1 MPPCRHDLAL
11 SAPAWSSPKTSPTM
25 VTLPDCSQLPAVS
38 PRACL
43 QIDGD
48 GRKTKSQRWPGGD
61 PAVPRGQREGPL
73 PGAVPRARDR
83 VSVPR
88 CPLTS
93 SPLQWKQQ
101 QTDVK
106 PQLPKPRDRSPAMP
120 TGWLRSCLEARGH
133 SSHLPAPGW
142 GRSNSAVG
150 VTQNLAPK
158 RVCRGWSHGAMK
170 HLSLRGL
177 CSTSALL
184 HPQFLPCQ
192 SKP

>member
-1 MPPCRHDLAL
+1 MMEMAGR
-11 SAPAWSSPKTSPTM
+11 
-25 VTLPDCSQLPAVS
+25 QS
-38 PRACL
+38 PRGGQEVTQL
-43 QIDGD
+43 SPGVR
-48 GRKTKSQRWPGGD
+48 GKGPSQA
-61 PAVPRGQREGPL
+61 AVW

-83 VSVPR
+83 VSVPC

-93 SPLQWKQQ
+93 SPPQWKQQ

-106 PQLPKPRDRSPAMP
+106 PQLPKPRDCSPAMP

-142 GRSNSAVG
+142 GWSNSAVG

-158 RVCRGWSHGAMK
+158 RVCRGWSYGAMK
-170 HLSLRGL
+170 HLSLGGL

-192 SKP
+192 GKP